1 MTARD
6 RAVGDVMPRQVT
18 PLPKQGPKPKKV
30 AKKRKPKS
38 AKARADELWGAVIHL
53 RDDACRFC
61 GKRDGKM
68 DAHHVCI
75 RPFLATRTLT
85 ENGLLLCFQ
94 CHQNVAHGDP
104 FKAVLM
110 YERIFGHD
118 GYQRLR
124 AKALDGV
131 GQKYP
136 ESFWRERVAA
146 LELELAQ
153 EGLRR

>member
-1 MTARD
+1 MSRD
-6 RAVGDVMPRQVT
+6 VT
-18 PLPKQGPKPKKV
+18 PIPKLGPKKKP

-38 AKARADELWGAVIHL
+38 YMAQADALWAAIIHL
-53 RDDACRFC
+53 KFDRCQFC
-61 GKRDGKM
+61 GKTDGKL
-68 DAHHVCI
+68 DAHHVVI
-75 RPFLATRTLT
+75 RGFKATRTDT
-85 ENGLLLCFQ
+85 SQGLLLCFQ

-131 GQKYP
+131 GKKYP
-136 ESFWRERVAA
+136 EAFWRDRVAA
-146 LELELAQ
+146 LEAELAQ
-153 EGLRR
+153 EGLRHG

>member
-1 MTARD
+1 MGVTRD
-6 RAVGDVMPRQVT
+6 VVT
-18 PLPKQGPKPKKV
+18 RFKEPKPVKKA
-30 AKKRKPKS
+30 AKKRKAKS
-38 AKARADELWGAVIHL
+38 PMARADELWGAVIHL
-53 RDDACRFC
+53 RDSGCRFC
-61 GKRDGKM
+61 GKVDGKM

-75 RPFLATRTLT
+75 RPFKATRTLT
-85 ENGLLLCFQ
+85 ENGLLLCFH

-110 YERIFGHD
+110 YERIFGHG

-131 GQKYP
+131 GKKYP
-136 ESFWRERVAA
+136 ASFWRERVAA

-153 EGLRR
+153 EGLRRG